1 MKEAFLA
8 AVRDMLSYIYTGDLP
23 QGLQER
29 ATVTELLQLASL
41 YQLHELQ
48 EAARLQIVSQLS
60 KDNAVRILVELD
72 KHCLDVEV
80 LEVTT
85 KDQVIKFIKDN
96 VKEVVKGPD
105 WKEFEKSYGYL
116 VTEIMLA

>member
-1 MKEAFLA
+1 MKEASLA
-8 AVRDMLSYIYTGDLP
+8 AVIDMLSYIYTGDLP

-29 ATVTELLQLASL
+29 ATELLQLASL